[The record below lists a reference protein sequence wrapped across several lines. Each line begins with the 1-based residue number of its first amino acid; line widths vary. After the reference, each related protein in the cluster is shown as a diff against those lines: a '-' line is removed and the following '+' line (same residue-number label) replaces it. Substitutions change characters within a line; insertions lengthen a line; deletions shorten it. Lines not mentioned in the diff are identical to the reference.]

1 MGSAWLD
8 HVKQT
13 GGANPDVMKQGG
25 FKAILKLAGQTWKK
39 GTGVVSSVGKAT
51 KSVVKGT
58 TNSIGEMSR
67 TAANTLKMKKIRGT
81 RKVKGKGTRRK
92 GKGKGKGKGTRRK
105 N

>member
-1 MGSAWLD
+1 MVNAWLK

-39 GTGVVSSVGKAT
+39 GTGAVSSVGKAT

-58 TNSIGEMSR
+58 ANSIGKMSR
-67 TAANTLKMKKIRGT
+67 TAVNTLKMKKKRGT

-92 GKGKGKGKGTRRK
+92 GKGKGKGTRRK
-105 N
+105 R